1 MRRLHIILLALLIV
15 AGITGCKNTEDDV
28 LHLGLNA
35 IIVEIDHENQL
46 IYVSDTEH
54 GDVFGGRAAIDC
66 SKAIER
72 DSIFYVDYDSD
83 TTDNLRFI
91 EYKDLMVGDM
101 IILGIYESE
110 LNGTDAILV
119 EDIQLSTIQLS
130 TQRLD

>member
-1 MRRLHIILLALLIV
+1 MRRFLSIAFALLIM
-15 AGITGCKNTEDDV
+15 AALTGCQKTDEDV

-54 GDVFGGRAAIDC
+54 EDVFGGRSAIDY
-66 SKAIER
+66 SKAIDR

-83 TTDNLRFI
+83 TTDNLSFI
-91 EYKDLMVGDM
+91 KLEDLMVGDM

-110 LNGTDAILV
+110 LKGTDAILV
-119 EDIQLSTIQLS
+119 EDIQLST
-130 TQRLD
+130 QRLD

>member
-1 MRRLHIILLALLIV
+1 MRKLLPILFVLLIM
-15 AGITGCKNTEDDV
+15 AGITGCKKKEDDV

-35 IIVEIDHENQL
+35 IIVEIDHENQM

-54 GDVFGGRAAIDC
+54 GDVFGERAAIDC

-91 EYKDLMVGDM
+91 EFEDLLVGDM

-110 LNGTDAILV
+110 LKGTDVILAK
-119 EDIQLSTIQLS
+119 DIQLS

>member
-1 MRRLHIILLALLIV
+1 MRRFLSIAFALLIM
-15 AGITGCKNTEDDV
+15 AALTGCQKTDEDV

-54 GDVFGGRAAIDC
+54 GDVFGGRSAIDC

-72 DSIFYVDYDSD
+72 DSIFYVDYDRD
-83 TTDNLRFI
+83 ITDNLSFI
-91 EYKDLMVGDM
+91 KLEDLMVGDM

-110 LNGTDAILV
+110 LKGTDAILV
-119 EDIQLSTIQLS
+119 EDIQLST
-130 TQRLD
+130 QRLK

>member
-1 MRRLHIILLALLIV
+1 MRKYLSIIFALLIM
-15 AGITGCKNTEDDV
+15 AGITGCHKTDEDV

-54 GDVFGGRAAIDC
+54 EAVFGGRTAIDC
-66 SKAIER
+66 SKVIER
-72 DSIFYVDYDSD
+72 DSIFYVDYNSD
-83 TTDNLRFI
+83 ITDNLRFI
-91 EYKDLMVGDM
+91 KLEDLMVGDM

-119 EDIQLSTIQLS
+119 EDIQLST
-130 TQRLD
+130 QRLK

>member
-1 MRRLHIILLALLIV
+1 MRRFLSIAFALLIM
-15 AGITGCKNTEDDV
+15 AALTGCQKTDEDV

-35 IIVEIDHENQL
+35 IILEIDHENQL

-54 GDVFGGRAAIDC
+54 GDVFGGRSAIDC

-72 DSIFYVDYDSD
+72 DSIFYVDYDRD
-83 TTDNLRFI
+83 ITDNLSFI
-91 EYKDLMVGDM
+91 KLEDLMVGDM

-119 EDIQLSTIQLS
+119 EDIQLSM
-130 TQRLD
+130 QRLD

>member
-1 MRRLHIILLALLIV
+1 MKKLLSVLFVLLIV
-15 AGITGCKNTEDDV
+15 IGITGCKNTGDDV

-35 IIVEIDHENQL
+35 IIVEINHENQL

-54 GDVFGGRAAIDC
+54 EDAFGGRAAIDC

-72 DSIFYVDYDSD
+72 DSIFYVYYDND

-91 EYKDLMVGDM
+91 EFEDLMVGDM

-110 LNGTDAILV
+110 LKGTDVILA
-119 EDIQLSTIQLS
+119 EDIQLS
-130 TQRLD
+130 TQRLK

>member
-1 MRRLHIILLALLIV
+1 MKNYLSILIVLLIM
-15 AGITGCKNTEDDV
+15 AGTTGCKKKEDDV

-35 IIVEIDHENQL
+35 IIVEIDHEHQL
-46 IYVSDTEH
+46 LYVSDTEH
-54 GDVFGGRAAIDC
+54 EDVFGGRAAIDC

-83 TTDNLRFI
+83 TTDNPRFI
-91 EYKDLMVGDM
+91 EFEDLMVGDM

-119 EDIQLSTIQLS
+119 EDIQLSTH
-130 TQRLD
+130 RLN

>member
-1 MRRLHIILLALLIV
+1 MKRLLSIVFALLMV
-15 AGITGCKNTEDDV
+15 AGITGCKKTEDDV

-35 IIVEIDHENQL
+35 IIVEIDYENQL

-54 GDVFGGRAAIDC
+54 ADVFGGRATLDC

-72 DSIFYVDYDSD
+72 NSIFYVDYESD

-91 EYKDLMVGDM
+91 EFEDLMVGDM

-110 LNGTDAILV
+110 LKGTDSILV
-119 EDIQLSTIQLS
+119 EDIQLST
-130 TQRLD
+130 QRLD

>member
-1 MRRLHIILLALLIV
+1 MRRFLSITFALLIMT
-15 AGITGCKNTEDDV
+15 ALTGCQKTDEDV

-54 GDVFGGRAAIDC
+54 GDVFGGRSAIDC

-83 TTDNLRFI
+83 TTDNLSFI
-91 EYKDLMVGDM
+91 KLEDLMVGDM

-110 LNGTDAILV
+110 LKGTDAILV
-119 EDIQLSTIQLS
+119 EDIQLST
-130 TQRLD
+130 QRLK

>member
-1 MRRLHIILLALLIV
+1 MFALLIV
-15 AGITGCKNTEDDV
+15 AGLSGCKKTENDV

-35 IIVEIDHENQL
+35 IIVEIDYANQV

-54 GDVFGGRAAIDC
+54 EDVFGGRAAIDC

-91 EYKDLMVGDM
+91 EFEALMVGDM
-101 IILGIYESE
+101 VILGIYESE
-110 LNGTDAILV
+110 LNGTNAILV
-119 EDIQLSTIQLS
+119 EDIQLST
-130 TQRLD
+130 QRLK

>member
-1 MRRLHIILLALLIV
+1 MRRFLSIAFALLIM
-15 AGITGCKNTEDDV
+15 AALTGCQKTDEDV

-54 GDVFGGRAAIDC
+54 GDVFGGRSAIDC

-72 DSIFYVDYDSD
+72 DSIFYVDYDRD
-83 TTDNLRFI
+83 TTDNLSFI
-91 EYKDLMVGDM
+91 KLEDLMVGDM

-119 EDIQLSTIQLS
+119 EDIQLST
-130 TQRLD
+130 QRLK

>member
-1 MRRLHIILLALLIV
+1 MRRFLSIAFALLIM
-15 AGITGCKNTEDDV
+15 AALTGCQKTDEDV

-35 IIVEIDHENQL
+35 IIIEIDHENQL

-54 GDVFGGRAAIDC
+54 EDAFGGRAAIDW

-91 EYKDLMVGDM
+91 EFEDLMVGDM

-110 LNGTDAILV
+110 LKGTDVILA
-119 EDIQLSTIQLS
+119 EDIQLS
-130 TQRLD
+130 TQRLK

>member
-1 MRRLHIILLALLIV
+1 MKKLLSILFVMLIV

-35 IIVEIDHENQL
+35 IIVEIDHEKQL
-46 IYVSDTEH
+46 LYVSDTKHE
-54 GDVFGGRAAIDC
+54 DVFGGRATIDC
-66 SKAIER
+66 SKAIGR

-91 EYKDLMVGDM
+91 EFEDLMVGDM

-110 LNGTDAILV
+110 LNGTDTILV
-119 EDIQLSTIQLS
+119 EDIQLST
-130 TQRLD
+130 QRLE

>member
-1 MRRLHIILLALLIV
+1 MKKLLSIMFILLVV
-15 AGITGCKNTEDDV
+15 AGITGCKKEDDDV

-35 IIVEIDHENQL
+35 IIIEIDHEKQL

-54 GDVFGGRAAIDC
+54 EDVFGGRAAIDC

-91 EYKDLMVGDM
+91 EFEDLMVGDM

-110 LNGTDAILV
+110 LIGTDAILV
-119 EDIQLSTIQLS
+119 EDIQLST
-130 TQRLD
+130 QRLD

>member
-1 MRRLHIILLALLIV
+1 MRRFLSIAFALLIV
-15 AGITGCKNTEDDV
+15 AGITGCQKTNEDV

-35 IIVEIDHENQL
+35 IIVDIDHENQL

-54 GDVFGGRAAIDC
+54 EDVFGGRAAIDC

-91 EYKDLMVGDM
+91 EFEDLVVGDM

-110 LNGTDAILV
+110 LSGTDAILI
-119 EDIQLSTIQLS
+119 EDIQLS

>member
-1 MRRLHIILLALLIV
+1 MRRFLSIAFALLIMTSL
-15 AGITGCKNTEDDV
+15 TGCKKTEEDV

-35 IIVEIDHENQL
+35 IIVEIDLENQL

-54 GDVFGGRAAIDC
+54 EDIFGGRSAIDC

-83 TTDNLRFI
+83 TTDNLSFI
-91 EYKDLMVGDM
+91 KLDDLMVGDM

-119 EDIQLSTIQLS
+119 EDIQLST
-130 TQRLD
+130 QRLD

>member
-1 MRRLHIILLALLIV
+1 MKNFLSILFVLFVV
-15 AGITGCKNTEDDV
+15 AGITGCKKKEDDV

-54 GDVFGGRAAIDC
+54 EDVFGERAAINC

-72 DSIFYVDYDSD
+72 DSVFYVDYDSD

-91 EYKDLMVGDM
+91 EFEDLMVGDM
-101 IILGIYESE
+101 VILGIYESE
-110 LNGTDAILV
+110 LKRTDSILV
-119 EDIQLSTIQLS
+119 EDIQLST
-130 TQRLD
+130 QRLD

>member
-1 MRRLHIILLALLIV
+1 MRRFLSIAFALLIM
-15 AGITGCKNTEDDV
+15 AALTGCQKTDEDV

-54 GDVFGGRAAIDC
+54 EAVFGGRSAIDC

-72 DSIFYVDYDSD
+72 NSIFYVDYDSD
-83 TTDNLRFI
+83 TTDNLSFI
-91 EYKDLMVGDM
+91 KLEDLMVGDM

-110 LNGTDAILV
+110 LKGTDAILV
-119 EDIQLSTIQLS
+119 EDIQLST
-130 TQRLD
+130 QRLK

>member
-1 MRRLHIILLALLIV
+1 MKKYLSILIVLLIM
-15 AGITGCKNTEDDV
+15 AGTIGCKKKEDDV

-54 GDVFGGRAAIDC
+54 EDVFGERAAIDC

-91 EYKDLMVGDM
+91 EFKDLMVGDM

-110 LNGTDAILV
+110 MKGTDVILA
-119 EDIQLSTIQLS
+119 EDIQLS
-130 TQRLD
+130 TQRLK

>member
-1 MRRLHIILLALLIV
+1 MRRFLSIAFALLIM
-15 AGITGCKNTEDDV
+15 AALTGCQKTDEDV

-54 GDVFGGRAAIDC
+54 GEVFGGRSAIDC

-72 DSIFYVDYDSD
+72 DSIFYVEYDRD
-83 TTDNLRFI
+83 ITDNLSFI
-91 EYKDLMVGDM
+91 KLEDLMVGDM

-110 LNGTDAILV
+110 LKGTDAILV
-119 EDIQLSTIQLS
+119 EDIQLST
-130 TQRLD
+130 QRLD

>member
-1 MRRLHIILLALLIV
+1 MRRFLSIAFALLIMT
-15 AGITGCKNTEDDV
+15 ALTGCQKTDEDV

-54 GDVFGGRAAIDC
+54 EDVFGGRVAIDC

-72 DSIFYVDYDSD
+72 DSIFYVNYDSD
-83 TTDNLRFI
+83 TTDNLSFI
-91 EYKDLMVGDM
+91 KLEDLMVGDM

-119 EDIQLSTIQLS
+119 EGIQLSA
-130 TQRLD
+130 QRLK

>member
-1 MRRLHIILLALLIV
+1 MKRLFSILFVLLIV

-35 IIVEIDHENQL
+35 IIVEIDHEKQL
-46 IYVSDTEH
+46 LYVSDTKHE
-54 GDVFGGRAAIDC
+54 DVFGGRATIDC
-66 SKAIER
+66 SKAIGR

-91 EYKDLMVGDM
+91 EFEDLMVGDM

-110 LNGTDAILV
+110 LIVTDAILV
-119 EDIQLSTIQLS
+119 EDIQLST
-130 TQRLD
+130 QRLD

>member
-15 AGITGCKNTEDDV
+15 AGITGCKKTEDHV
-28 LHLGLNA
+28 LHIGLNA

-54 GDVFGGRAAIDC
+54 EDVFGGRAAIDC

-83 TTDNLRFI
+83 TTDNLRFF

-119 EDIQLSTIQLS
+119 EDIQLST
-130 TQRLD
+130 QRLD

>member
-1 MRRLHIILLALLIV
+1 MRRFLSIAFALLIMTSL
-15 AGITGCKNTEDDV
+15 TGCQKTDEDV

-54 GDVFGGRAAIDC
+54 EDVFGGRAAIDC
-66 SKAIER
+66 NKAIER
-72 DSIFYVDYDSD
+72 DSIFYVEYDSD

-91 EYKDLMVGDM
+91 EFEDLMVGDM

-110 LNGTDAILV
+110 LKRTDSILV
-119 EDIQLSTIQLS
+119 EDIQLSM
-130 TQRLD
+130 QRLD

>member
-1 MRRLHIILLALLIV
+1 VKRLFSILFVVLIV

-35 IIVEIDHENQL
+35 IIVEIDHQQQL

-54 GDVFGGRAAIDC
+54 EDVLGERTAIDC
-66 SKAIER
+66 SKAIEQ

-91 EYKDLMVGDM
+91 EFEDLMVGDM

-119 EDIQLSTIQLS
+119 EDIQLST
-130 TQRLD
+130 QRLG

>member
-1 MRRLHIILLALLIV
+1 MRRFLIILLSLLIV
-15 AGITGCKNTEDDV
+15 AAITGCKKIEDDV

-46 IYVSDTEH
+46 ILVSDTEH
-54 GDVFGGRAAIDC
+54 EDAFGGRAAIDC

-91 EYKDLMVGDM
+91 EFEDLMVGDM

-110 LNGTDAILV
+110 LKGTDVILA
-119 EDIQLSTIQLS
+119 EDIQLS
-130 TQRLD
+130 TQRLK

>member
-1 MRRLHIILLALLIV
+1 MKRLLSIVFALLIV
-15 AGITGCKNTEDDV
+15 AGLAGCKKSDEDV

-35 IIVEIDHENQL
+35 IILEIDPENQL

-54 GDVFGGRAAIDC
+54 KNVFGERTAIDC

-91 EYKDLMVGDM
+91 EFKDLMVGDM
-101 IILGIYESE
+101 IILGIYEGE
-110 LNGTDAILV
+110 LNGTDAIRV
-119 EDIQLSTIQLS
+119 EDIQLS